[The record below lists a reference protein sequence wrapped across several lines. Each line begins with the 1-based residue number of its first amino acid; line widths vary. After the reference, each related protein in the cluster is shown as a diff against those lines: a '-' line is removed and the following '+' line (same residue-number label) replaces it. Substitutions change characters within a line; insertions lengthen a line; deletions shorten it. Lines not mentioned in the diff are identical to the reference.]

1 MSAARGSFRVLW
13 RRVKRR
19 RKALRYRI
27 QYPLVW
33 LISRI
38 LPRSWVEGRFF
49 YLWERHGLHV
59 HRFHYYSPLPDTR
72 SLSSSLFEPRDPPA
86 GLDLREAAQ
95 LEWLERLEMR
105 FRDQWSRFALEK
117 TSDPCEFS
125 LKNSSF
131 GSVDAEMLYGFLREL
146 TPRQMIEIG
155 SGHSTLLAAQAL
167 RRNEAE
173 GKPCH
178 FTAIEPYPNPI
189 VRAGIDGLTDLIEK
203 PVQKVPLSVFEELGE
218 NDILFID
225 SSHVLKVGSDVQYEF
240 LEILPRLKKG
250 VYIHIHDI
258 FLPWEYPRDW
268 VVDKQRFWNEQY
280 LLQSFLAFNA
290 AFETRWATA
299 FMCLKHPKEIAQS
312 FETYPPAWTVPEES
326 SDRARGGA
334 SYWIQR
340 VTD

>member
-59 HRFHYYSPLPDTR
+59 HRVHYYSPLPDTR

-105 FRDQWSRFALEK
+105 FRDEWSRFALEK

-178 FTAIEPYPNPI
+178 FTAIEPYPDAKLR
-189 VRAGIDGLTDLIEK
+189 RALDAGLPGLSKVLPDL
-203 PVQKVPLSVFEELGE
+203 VQDVPLATFEALSSG
-218 NDILFID
+218 DVLFID
-225 SSHVLKVGSDVQYEF
+225 SSHIVRTGSDVNYEF
-240 LEILPRLKKG
+240 LRILPCLAVG
-250 VYIHIHDI
+250 VWVHVHDI
-258 FLPWEYPRDW
+258 FLPDEYPEEW
-268 VVDKQRFWNEQY
+268 LKESVHFFNEQY
-280 LLQSFLAFNA
+280 LLEAFLSFNSFFQVEWTSHYLARKYPERLQK
-290 AFETRWATA
+290 AFPSFGTERW
-299 FMCLKHPKEIAQS
+299 
-312 FETYPPAWTVPEES
+312 
-326 SDRARGGA
+326 RGGG
-334 SYWIQR
+334 SFWMRR
-340 VTD
+340 VS